1 MTTSSPVSTTEAPQ
15 RLTAIVNGRHIAT
28 GKTFSVYNPA
38 TGQVYAEISD
48 CDVLTAEEAIAA
60 SVSAFS
66 SWKKTTAAHRAGL
79 LKAWHA
85 AIMQN
90 QDKLARAL
98 SAEMGKPFTEAQGE
112 IAYAASFV
120 EFYAE
125 EATRVYG
132 ESFPSQHAH
141 KRLFANRQPVGPVY
155 AVTPWNFPAAMI
167 TRKIAPA
174 LAAGCTAIVKPAE
187 QSPVT
192 AVLLAQLWEQVGGP
206 AGTLQV
212 LPASDPAAVSQ
223 AMFDSADIRK
233 LTFTGSTAVGRMLYE
248 QSARTMKRVSLELG
262 GHAPFIVFADA
273 DIEKAVEEVMLC
285 KFRNAGQTCVCTNRI
300 YVQRSIVDAFNAE
313 LSRRV
318 AALRVGDPADPK
330 TQIGPLVDADAL
342 AKVQRHVEDAVGKGA
357 KVLVGGS
364 SPEGLYFTPT
374 VLADVAPGMEI
385 LTEETFGPVAPVL
398 VFDDEEEVIRLANDT
413 PYGLAAYVYTRDLS
427 RAFRVSEALDYG
439 IVGVNDGAP
448 STAQAPFGGIKDSG
462 LGREGGKWGLEEYLD
477 VRFISIALDQ

>member
-1 MTTSSPVSTTEAPQ
+1 M
-15 RLTAIVNGRHIAT
+15 NGRRIAT

-38 TGQVYAEISD
+38 TGQVYAEVSD
-48 CDVLTAEEAIAA
+48 CDVQTAEEAIAA
-60 SVSAFS
+60 SVSAFA

-85 AIMQN
+85 EIMQN
-90 QDKLARAL
+90 RDKLARAL
-98 SAEMGKPFTEAQGE
+98 SSEMGKPFTEAQGE

-192 AVLLAQLWEQVGGP
+192 ALLLAELWEKVGGP
-206 AGTLQV
+206 AATLQI
-212 LPASDPAAVSQ
+212 LTASDPAAVSQ
-223 AMFDSADIRK
+223 AMFDSPKIRK
-233 LTFTGSTAVGRMLYE
+233 LTFTGSTAVGRMLFQ

-300 YVQRSIVDAFNAE
+300 YVQRSILDEFNAE

-318 AALRVGDPADPK
+318 AALLVGDPADPK

-342 AKVQRHVEDAVGKGA
+342 AKVQRHVKDAVEKGA

-398 VFDDEEEVIRLANDT
+398 VFDDEEEVIQLANDT

-427 RAFRVSEALDYG
+427 RAFRVSESLDYG

-477 VRFISIALDQ
+477 VRFVSIALEQ